1 MKNLKT
7 ILFVLFLVANFNVV
21 FAQKP
26 AVVLSD
32 KSGWQKIGE
41 TKVDFTHE
49 KDEILV
55 IGASRF
61 SAIKIKVTDAPVNFK
76 SFEINF
82 DKGDMQNV
90 SIGESIKAPGESRV
104 VQLDGNGERVIRK
117 VIFRYNTASNNDG
130 KKAHIELWGL
140 KTNSDKK

>member
-7 ILFVLFLVANFNVV
+7 IMFVLLVAANFNTV

-26 AVVLSD
+26 AVVLND
-32 KSGWQKIGE
+32 KSGWHKIGE

-49 KDEILV
+49 KDEIVV

-61 SAIKIKVTDAPVNFK
+61 SALKIKVTDAPVNFK
-76 SFEINF
+76 SFEVNF

-104 VQLDGNGERVIRK
+104 VQLDGNGERIIRK
-117 VIFRYNTASNNDG
+117 VIIRYNTATNNDG
-130 KKAHIELWGL
+130 KKAHRELWGL

>member
-7 ILFVLFLVANFNVV
+7 IMIVLLLTANFTA

-26 AVVLSD
+26 AVVLND
-32 KSGWQKIGE
+32 KSGWHKLGE
-41 TKVDFTHE
+41 TTVDFTHE
-49 KDEILV
+49 KDEIIV

-61 SAIKIKVTDAPVNFK
+61 SAIKIKVTDAPVNFT

-82 DKGDMQNV
+82 DKGDKQNV
-90 SIGESIKAPGESRV
+90 SIGENIKAPGESKV
-104 VQLDGNGERVIRK
+104 VQLDGNGERTIRK
-117 VIFRYNTASNNDG
+117 VIFRYNTANNNAG